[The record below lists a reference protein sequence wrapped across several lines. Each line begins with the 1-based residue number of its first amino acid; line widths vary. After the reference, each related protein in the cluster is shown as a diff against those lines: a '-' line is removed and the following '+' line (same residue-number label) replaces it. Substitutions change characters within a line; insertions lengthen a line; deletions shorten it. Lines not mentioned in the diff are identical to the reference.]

1 MGRVVVAMDPHKRS
15 ATIEVMDAE
24 ETVLGGGRFGTDAA
38 GFAAMKTYA
47 AASWTVMSL
56 SPARG
61 LSGLGGLS
69 HADVLS
75 SCVGMRRPGTGT
87 VTSGRAWQ
95 MWAAS
100 NSAGRSLFVATQRLG
115 YFEALRG
122 RRHRWIRGPVAGA
135 RAVDAGESQGVQD
148 SQELI

>member
-61 LSGLGGLS
+61 LSGLGGLVMLMCS
-69 HADVLS
+69 LLVWACEDLGRGPSRVVGPGRCGQPRTRLAALS
-75 SCVGMRRPGTGT
+75 LSLPRGWGTSRPCE
-87 VTSGRAWQ
+87 
-95 MWAAS
+95 
-100 NSAGRSLFVATQRLG
+100 AGATDGFVALLQEPGPLMLG
-115 YFEALRG
+115 SLRAC
-122 RRHRWIRGPVAGA
+122 RTPK
-135 RAVDAGESQGVQD
+135 S
-148 SQELI
+148 